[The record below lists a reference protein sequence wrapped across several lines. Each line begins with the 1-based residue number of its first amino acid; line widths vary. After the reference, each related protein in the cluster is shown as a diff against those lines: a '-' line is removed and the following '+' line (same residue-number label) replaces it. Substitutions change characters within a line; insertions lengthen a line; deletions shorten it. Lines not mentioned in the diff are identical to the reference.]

1 MERRE
6 ATSSRRS
13 KRPAW
18 ASSTSDLRDGRCR
31 ALPPNREFSF
41 ESKLFGGCH
50 PCSRATSATL
60 ETVPNIQV
68 FFHLAAL
75 VHFSIETDQNLELH
89 NTSLF
94 ILECP
99 SLLSVYCALP
109 QSDTLHISIYL
120 PKLNFFSQKYFIS
133 FPSPSFSPP

>member
-1 MERRE
+1 MGRRRCLMRWSWS
-6 ATSSRRS
+6 TSSRRCVTNLNS
-13 KRPAW
+13 RQNSVCSGLKF
-18 ASSTSDLRDGRCR
+18 SS
-31 ALPPNREFSF
+31 
-41 ESKLFGGCH
+41 ESKLFGEYH

-60 ETVPNIQV
+60 VTVPNEQV

-75 VHFSIETDQNLELH
+75 VHCSIETDQNLELH

-109 QSDTLHISIYL
+109 QSDILHISIYL
-120 PKLNFFSQKYFIS
+120 PKLNFFIQKYFIS